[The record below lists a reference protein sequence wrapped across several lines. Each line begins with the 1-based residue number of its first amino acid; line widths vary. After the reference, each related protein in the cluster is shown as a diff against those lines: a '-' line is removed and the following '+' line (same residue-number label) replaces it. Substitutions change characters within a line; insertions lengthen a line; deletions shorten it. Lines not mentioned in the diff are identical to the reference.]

1 MKAKKLLITAL
12 ATGTLAA
19 GLAVPAQAA
28 TLYEHA
34 NYNEGK
40 PKAAVMNVFNSIHIA
55 SMSDKASS
63 IRVSWNERRTFYED
77 QEHRGRHF
85 VSEGTSYNYLRGLS
99 GHGLHWG
106 ETWDDRIT
114 SVS

>member
-34 NYNEGK
+34 NYTGESRG
-40 PKAAVMNVFNSIHIA
+40 VTWSRHIS
-55 SMSDKASS
+55 SMSDRVSS
-63 IRVSWNERRTFYED
+63 IRMGNEKRTFFED
-77 QEHRGRHF
+77 QDHRGRNF
-85 VSEGTSYNYLRGLS
+85 TSYSTSYNYLRGL
-99 GHGLHWG
+99 GGYGLHWG

>member
-34 NYNEGK
+34 NYTGGYVHSGVSDDIGWIGDKVSSVALGHNEK
-40 PKAAVMNVFNSIHIA
+40 YTMF
-55 SMSDKASS
+55 
-63 IRVSWNERRTFYED
+63 ED
-77 QEHRGRHF
+77 INRMGRHF
-85 VSEGTSYNYLRGLS
+85 KVSISHNYLRGLT
-99 GHGLHWG
+99 GWGLHWG
-106 ETWDDRIT
+106 ETWDDRI
-114 SVS
+114 SSIGGY

>member
-34 NYNEGK
+34 NYTG
-40 PKAAVMNVFNSIHIA
+40 MNRAETRSRHI
-55 SMSDKASS
+55 SSLSDKVSS
-63 IRVSWNERRTFYED
+63 VYLAGETRTFYED
-77 QEHRGRHF
+77 QDYQGRRFTTNH
-85 VSEGTSYNYLRGLS
+85 SYNYLRGL
-99 GHGLHWG
+99 GGYGLHWG